1 MKITKNNSIQIQGNC
16 INYPRDTYDIE
27 IRENSMYIG
36 IYDEEYDIITSVV
49 TSPEDAIQVAK
60 EILNF
65 YEGVIK

>member
-36 IYDEEYDIITSVV
+36 IYVEEYDIITSVV